1 MFGRYGEGGGE
12 RKVVGELLGM
22 RVGGLDDFGIVG
34 RFCGGAGW
42 VFG

>member
-1 MFGRYGEGGGE
+1 VGEVLGVRVWGGG
-12 RKVVGELLGM
+12 
-22 RVGGLDDFGIVG
+22 GGLDDFWIVG

>member
-1 MFGRYGEGGGE
+1 MGEVLGVRVGG
-12 RKVVGELLGM
+12 
-22 RVGGLDDFGIVG
+22 GGLDDFWIVG

>member
-22 RVGGLDDFGIVG
+22 RVGGWMILG
-34 RFCGGAGW
+34 
-42 VFG
+42 